1 MIVGYKEKFPWGD
14 PTDFEKKI
22 LASQIPNTAEL
33 LEVVPKIHTIRK
45 DESDRWHR
53 ARQNFLKIHHTV
65 HVRQKTQRTFWINE
79 CTGIQD
85 MEITWEECDPMM
97 VRILP
102 VINSPEWHG
111 RIPRVYIDSIE
122 IGLDMILQLAKN
134 DGFNSTTDFFRWF
147 HEDFAGKI
155 IHWTD
160 FRYPVDA
167 KKVEDAYKVSVPT
180 FSNNDLQTLLNL

>member
-1 MIVGYKEKFPWGD
+1 MIVGYKTVFPWGD

-22 LASQIPNTAEL
+22 LASQIPRAAEL
-33 LEVVPKIHTIRK
+33 LEVTPKIHTIRA

-53 ARQNFLKIHHTV
+53 GRGQYLKIHHTV

-85 MEITWEECDPMM
+85 VEISWQEVEQKDQIGLLFPALLKDGC
-97 VRILP
+97 L
-102 VINSPEWHG
+102 
-111 RIPRVYIDSIE
+111 PRVYIDSIE
-122 IGLDMILQLAKN
+122 IGINATIQLARN
-134 DGFNSTTDFFRWF
+134 DGFNSFVDFFRWF
-147 HEDFAGKI
+147 DTDFAGKI

-167 KKVEDAYKVSVPT
+167 KKVEDAYQVSVPT
-180 FSNNDLQTLLNL
+180 FSQKDLQTLKSL